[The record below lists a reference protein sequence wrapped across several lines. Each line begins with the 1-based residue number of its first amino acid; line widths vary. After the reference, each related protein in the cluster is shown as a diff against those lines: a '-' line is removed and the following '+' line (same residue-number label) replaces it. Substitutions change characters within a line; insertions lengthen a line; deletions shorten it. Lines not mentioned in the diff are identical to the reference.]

1 MLYKTQT
8 KMKSNTDSAK
18 KGFGI
23 TTGALHHT
31 GTHPGSKINA
41 TQPGKPVNKRLAK
54 MGRTGRRRG

>member
-1 MLYKTQT
+1 
-8 KMKSNTDSAK
+8 MKSNTNSAK